1 MAADTNNIVRIGKLE
16 LRFLADMPQ
25 LVMFEFVIPPGAQV
39 PVPHYHKDVDEVVY
53 ALEGVTTTTLDAQKH
68 DLQPGQ
74 SLLVPRGHPHTHEN
88 LRDEAATSLI
98 VMTPGT
104 INKRY
109 FEEIAEQV
117 NGAGPPD
124 RAKLKEIMLQYGLIP
139 A

>member
-1 MAADTNNIVRIGKLE
+1 MAADTSDIVRIGKLE
-16 LRFLADMPQ
+16 LRFLVDMPQ
-25 LVMFEFVIPPGAQV
+25 LVMFEFVVPPGAQV

-53 ALEGVTTTTLDAQKH
+53 ALKGVTTTTLEAQKH

-74 SLLVPRGHPHTHEN
+74 SLVVPREHPHTHEN
-88 LRDEAATSLI
+88 LQEETATSLI

-117 NGAGPPD
+117 NGPGPPD
-124 RAKLKEIMLQYGLIP
+124 RAKLKEIMLRYGLIP